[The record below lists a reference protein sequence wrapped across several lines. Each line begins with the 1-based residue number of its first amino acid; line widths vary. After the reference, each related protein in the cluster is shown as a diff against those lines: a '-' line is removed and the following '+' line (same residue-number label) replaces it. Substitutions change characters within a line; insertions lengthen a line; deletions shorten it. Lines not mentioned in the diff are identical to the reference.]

1 MKEDFKLGKTKTG
14 KVFIKFALLTM
25 AAAIFAFNLKS
36 FIRTGNLIPG
46 GFSGITVLVQ
56 QIGRQFFHVEI
67 PYSLV
72 YLPLNVIPAYIGLK
86 YIGKYFTFESFYVVV
101 LSSILTDIFP
111 NITIT
116 YEPILIAIFAGIVG
130 GIAAVICLSV
140 GASGGGTDFVSIFL
154 SEKKGIDAW
163 GYILAG
169 NIVLL
174 VIGGLLFDFDRA
186 LYSIIYQYVITTML
200 GTFYKRYQQDTLLV
214 VTAFPK
220 EVIAKISEMTRHDAT
235 VIHGEGG
242 YSGENKDI
250 IYSVVGRDQS
260 DSLIKAIKEVD
271 PKAFTN
277 VIKTEQVN
285 GRFYMR
291 PKR

>member
-1 MKEDFKLGKTKTG
+1 MKENSKVKTT
-14 KVFIKFALLTM
+14 IIRYILLTA

-56 QIGRQFFHVEI
+56 QIGRQFFNVEI

-72 YLPLNVIPAYIGLK
+72 YLPLNIIPAYIGFR
-86 YIGKYFTFESFYVVV
+86 YIGKFFTFESFYVVV

-116 YEPILIAIFAGIVG
+116 YEPILIALFAGIVG
-130 GIAAVICLSV
+130 GIGSIICLTS
-140 GASGGGTDFVSIFL
+140 GASGGGTDFISIFL

-163 GYILAG
+163 GYILAA

-174 VIGGLLFDFDRA
+174 VAAGLLFDFDRA

-200 GTFYKRYQQDTLLV
+200 GTYYKRYQQDTLLV
-214 VTAFPK
+214 VTSRPQ
-220 EVIAKISEMTRHDAT
+220 EILEKIYELTKHDGT
-235 VIHGEGG
+235 IITGEGG
-242 YSGENKDI
+242 YSGEKKEI
-250 IYSVVGRDQS
+250 LYSVVGRDQS
-260 DSLIKAIKEVD
+260 DKVIKAIKEID
-271 PKAFTN
+271 PGAFTN
-277 VIKTEQVN
+277 VIKTDQVN
-285 GRFYMR
+285 GRFYMT

>member
-1 MKEDFKLGKTKTG
+1 MKENSKAKKTI
-14 KVFIKFALLTM
+14 IKFLLLTL
-25 AAAIFAFNLKS
+25 AAGIFAFNLKS

-56 QIGRQFFHVEI
+56 QIGRQFFGVEI

-72 YLPLNVIPAYIGLK
+72 YLPLNVIPAYIGLR
-86 YIGKYFTFESFYVVV
+86 YIGKKFTFESFYVVV
-101 LSSILTDIFP
+101 LSSILTDIIP

-116 YEPILIAIFAGIVG
+116 YEPILIALFAGIVG
-130 GIAAVICLSV
+130 GIASVICLTA
-140 GASGGGTDFVSIFL
+140 GASGGGTDFISIFL

-200 GTFYKRYQQDTLLV
+200 GTYYKRYQQDTLLV
-214 VTAFPK
+214 VTSKPQ
-220 EVIAKISEMTRHDAT
+220 EVLEKIYELTHHDGT
-235 VIHGEGG
+235 IITGEGG
-242 YSGENKDI
+242 YSGENKKI
-250 IYSVVGRDQS
+250 IYSVIGRDQS
-260 DSLIKAIKEVD
+260 DKVINAIKEMD
-271 PKAFTN
+271 EGAFTN

-285 GRFYMR
+285 GRFYMT
-291 PKR
+291 PKN

>member
-1 MKEDFKLGKTKTG
+1 MKENSKVKKTI
-14 KVFIKFALLTM
+14 IKFLLLTL
-25 AAAIFAFNLKS
+25 AAGIFAFNLKS

-46 GFSGITVLVQ
+46 GFSGITVLIQ
-56 QIGRQFFHVEI
+56 QIGRQFFNVEI

-72 YLPLNVIPAYIGLK
+72 YLPLNVIPAYIGLR
-86 YIGKYFTFESFYVVV
+86 YIGKKFTFESFYVVV
-101 LSSILTDIFP
+101 LSSILTDIIP

-116 YEPILIAIFAGIVG
+116 YEPILIALFAGIVG
-130 GIAAVICLSV
+130 GIASVICLTA
-140 GASGGGTDFVSIFL
+140 GASGGGTDFISIFL

-200 GTFYKRYQQDTLLV
+200 GTYYKRYQQDTLLV
-214 VTAFPK
+214 VTSKPQ
-220 EVIAKISEMTRHDAT
+220 EVLEKIYELTHHDGT
-235 VIHGEGG
+235 IITGEGG
-242 YSGENKDI
+242 YSGENKKI
-250 IYSVVGRDQS
+250 IYSVIGRDQS
-260 DSLIKAIKEVD
+260 DKVINAIKEMD
-271 PKAFTN
+271 EGAFTN

-285 GRFYMR
+285 GRFYMT
-291 PKR
+291 PKN

>member
-1 MKEDFKLGKTKTG
+1 MKETSKAKKTI
-14 KVFIKFALLTM
+14 IKFLLLTI
-25 AAAIFAFNLKS
+25 AAGIFAFNLKS

-46 GFSGITVLVQ
+46 GFSGITVLIQ
-56 QIGRQFFHVEI
+56 QIGRQFFNVEI

-72 YLPLNVIPAYIGLK
+72 YLPLNVIPAYIGLR
-86 YIGKYFTFESFYVVV
+86 YIGKKFTFESFYVVV
-101 LSSILTDIFP
+101 LSSILTDIIP

-116 YEPILIAIFAGIVG
+116 YEPILIALFAGIVG
-130 GIAAVICLSV
+130 GIASVICLTA
-140 GASGGGTDFVSIFL
+140 GASGGGTDFISIFL

-200 GTFYKRYQQDTLLV
+200 GTYYKRYQQDTLLV
-214 VTAFPK
+214 VTSKPQ
-220 EVIAKISEMTRHDAT
+220 EVLEKIYELTHHDGT
-235 VIHGEGG
+235 IITGEGG
-242 YSGENKDI
+242 YSGENKKI
-250 IYSVVGRDQS
+250 IYSVIGRDQS
-260 DSLIKAIKEVD
+260 DKVINATKEMD
-271 PKAFTN
+271 EGAFTN

-285 GRFYMR
+285 GRFYMT
-291 PKR
+291 PKN